1 LRVELVC
8 GRAQFRLRRGA
19 TLVPATALA
28 LLGTLV
34 TAAVAASAD
43 SVPPVA
49 AAVPDAA
56 QAAAGLL
63 LAPRAF
69 RRAMESVLPSVV
81 RIETS
86 GGILTPPP
94 APRPKPAPSPPGA
107 KPSPRRP
114 QPRGMRGLSGPGEG
128 PTTGLIIS
136 PDGYIITSTYNF
148 LRRPAVITV
157 VLNDG
162 TQHVA
167 KLLGRDE
174 TRKLCLLKIDDVQNL
189 PVPRTVPASHL
200 RIGQWAITVGVGY
213 GGDEAALSAGI
224 VSALAR
230 VSGKAVQTDTNISP
244 ANYGGP
250 LVDLDGRV
258 IGICVPLSP
267 MSEET
272 AAGVEWYDSGIGF
285 GVPLDGLDRI
295 LHEMKEGKTIQPG
308 KLGVTVQPDPSGK
321 DAIITT
327 VADSSPAAKAGLQP
341 KDVITAVNGQPVV
354 DVRKLRSILGRYV
367 AGEKIKVAVKRGEQ
381 TLEVEATLVPGV
393 DIPAPRPAPPVD
405 FKPDP
410 R

>member
-1 LRVELVC
+1 
-8 GRAQFRLRRGA
+8 
-19 TLVPATALA
+19 
-28 LLGTLV
+28 
-34 TAAVAASAD
+34 
-43 SVPPVA
+43 
-49 AAVPDAA
+49 
-56 QAAAGLL
+56 
-63 LAPRAF
+63 
-69 RRAMESVLPSVV
+69 
-81 RIETS
+81 
-86 GGILTPPP
+86 
-94 APRPKPAPSPPGA
+94 
-107 KPSPRRP
+107 
-114 QPRGMRGLSGPGEG
+114 
-128 PTTGLIIS
+128 LIIS

-157 VLNDG
+157 LLNDG

-167 KLLGRDE
+167 TLLGRDE

-189 PVPRTVPASHL
+189 PVPRTVPASNL

-224 VSALAR
+224 VSALGR
-230 VSGKAVQTDTNISP
+230 VSGKAVQTDANISP

-381 TLEVEATLVPGV
+381 TREVEATLVPGV